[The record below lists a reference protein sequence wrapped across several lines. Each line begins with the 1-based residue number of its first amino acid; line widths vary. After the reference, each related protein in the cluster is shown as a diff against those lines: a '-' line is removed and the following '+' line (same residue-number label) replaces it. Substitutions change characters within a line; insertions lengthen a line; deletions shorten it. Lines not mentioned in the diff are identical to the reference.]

1 MKFERINYIFMFIL
15 FIICIFSLCMV
26 IITQGKE
33 KIYVITTI
41 ASYGIVF
48 YDSIFMWI
56 YTKKRLERLPDVDKG
71 EDVVIYTD
79 NVVPFIKK

>member
-1 MKFERINYIFMFIL
+1 MKFERINHIFMFIL

-33 KIYVITTI
+33 KIYVIATI

-56 YTKKRLERLPDVDKG
+56 YTKKRLEKSLDID
-71 EDVVIYTD
+71 EDEDEVTYTD